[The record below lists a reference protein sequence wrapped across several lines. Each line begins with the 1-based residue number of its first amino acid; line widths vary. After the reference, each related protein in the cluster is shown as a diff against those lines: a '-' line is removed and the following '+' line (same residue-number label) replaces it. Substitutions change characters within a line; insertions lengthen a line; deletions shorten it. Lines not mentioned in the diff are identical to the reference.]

1 MWCYFKCIHA
11 SLVQK
16 WPWGRLTK
24 VLMTSPE
31 KACYLAEHPAEGE
44 GEDLAKEGLH
54 HHGDPRLLHGGGGE
68 FDRCRQHDDNERTRL
83 LLGPTRPNNCPPVV
97 GATSRGLCCAPE
109 EEEEEEEEEE

>member
-11 SLVQK
+11 SLVPK

-44 GEDLAKEGLH
+44 GEDLAEEGLH
-54 HHGDPRLLHGGGGE
+54 HHDPCLLHGGGGE